1 MIAEA
6 VCNSFDVSSS
16 EQPGIE
22 LQNIEYVS
30 YPLMDAK
37 MHCLTKRWTKK
48 GLSHEK
54 LCLGY
59 RIKRTIMSYFAV
71 ENTCELLKA
80 SGNLV

>member
-1 MIAEA
+1 MIADA

-22 LQNIEYVS
+22 LQNIGYVS

-37 MHCLTKRWTKK
+37 MHCLTKRWIKK

-54 LCLGY
+54 V
-59 RIKRTIMSYFAV
+59 S
-71 ENTCELLKA
+71 N
-80 SGNLV
+80 